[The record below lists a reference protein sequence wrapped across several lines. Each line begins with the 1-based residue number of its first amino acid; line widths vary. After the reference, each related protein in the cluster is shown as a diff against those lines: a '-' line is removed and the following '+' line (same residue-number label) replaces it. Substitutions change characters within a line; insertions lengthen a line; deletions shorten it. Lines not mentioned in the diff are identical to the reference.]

1 MKYFLMNLQWW
12 HWMVLAVLLAAAET
26 FMPGAVAIWFAA
38 AAAFVGLLLVLVPIP
53 WQIQLIGFAVL
64 GIVAMLLY
72 RSYRKKNPERDDQ
85 PNLNQRGVQYIG
97 SELVLVEPIQQG
109 SGKARI
115 GDGVWKVSGPELP
128 AGARVRVTGVNG
140 TILIV
145 IPA

>member
-1 MKYFLMNLQWW
+1 MRNFFASLEWW

-38 AAAFVGLLLVLVPIP
+38 SAAFIGLLLIVLPIP
-53 WQIQLIGFAVL
+53 WQWQLIGFAVL
-64 GIVAMLLY
+64 GIVAMLMY
-72 RSYRKKNPERDDQ
+72 RNWRRTHPETVEQ
-85 PNLNQRGVQYIG
+85 PNLNQRGIQHIG
-97 SELVLVEPIQQG
+97 SELVLVEPIEQG
-109 SGKARI
+109 SGKARV

-145 IPA
+145 VPV

>member
-1 MKYFLMNLQWW
+1 MKEFFVNLEWW

-38 AAAFVGLLLVLVPIP
+38 SAAFIGLALVLVPIP
-53 WQIQLIGFAVL
+53 WQVQLIGFAVL
-64 GIVAMLLY
+64 GIVAMLMY
-72 RSYRKKNPERDDQ
+72 RSYRRRHPERDDQ

-97 SELVLVEPIQQG
+97 SELVLVEPIEQG
-109 SGKARI
+109 SGKARL

-140 TILIV
+140 TVLLV
-145 IPA
+145 VPA